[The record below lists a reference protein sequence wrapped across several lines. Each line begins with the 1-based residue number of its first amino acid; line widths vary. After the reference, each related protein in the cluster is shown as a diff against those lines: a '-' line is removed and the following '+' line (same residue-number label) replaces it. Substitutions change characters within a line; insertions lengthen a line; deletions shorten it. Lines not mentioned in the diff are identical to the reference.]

1 MFLFLDNSSRSWSVR
16 SYRDT
21 WSCSERTPSSPS
33 WVSVLIIDMTYW
45 CTCTLTHFSLIQM
58 ASLHSVDIHW
68 LFFNLMGYI
77 YICHH
82 PPPSCRHSLCF
93 LSDSIYWLHPSCS
106 LTDGSL
112 EWETLE
118 QYFLWQLISAH
129 NIPVD
134 YIMPVLPK
142 LDYTGQAPS

>member
-45 CTCTLTHFSLIQM
+45 CTCTLTHIPQIQM

-68 LFFNLMGYI
+68 LFFNLMWYI
-77 YICHH
+77 YVTTPLPFADIASVFYPILYIGYTLPVSLQTGAWSGRRWSSTSCGSSS
-82 PPPSCRHSLCF
+82 PPTTSPS
-93 LSDSIYWLHPSCS
+93 I
-106 LTDGSL
+106 T
-112 EWETLE
+112 
-118 QYFLWQLISAH
+118 
-129 NIPVD
+129 
-134 YIMPVLPK
+134 
-142 LDYTGQAPS
+142 

>member
-1 MFLFLDNSSRSWSVR
+1 MYVFFLFDAV
-16 SYRDT
+16 Y
-21 WSCSERTPSSPS
+21 
-33 WVSVLIIDMTYW
+33 
-45 CTCTLTHFSLIQM
+45 
-58 ASLHSVDIHW
+58 
-68 LFFNLMGYI
+68 
-77 YICHH
+77 
-82 PPPSCRHSLCF
+82 
-93 LSDSIYWLHPSCS
+93 IYWLHPSCS

>member
-1 MFLFLDNSSRSWSVR
+1 MFLFLNNSSRSWSVR

-45 CTCTLTHFSLIQM
+45 CTCTLTHIPQIQM
-58 ASLHSVDIHW
+58 ASLHSVDIHVHW
-68 LFFNLMGYI
+68 LYLNLMWYI

-93 LSDSIYWLHPSCS
+93 LSDFIYWLHPSCFLS
-106 LTDGSL
+106 DSIYIGYTLPVPLQTGAWSGRRWSSTSCGSSSPP
-112 EWETLE
+112 TT
-118 QYFLWQLISAH
+118 S
-129 NIPVD
+129 
-134 YIMPVLPK
+134 
-142 LDYTGQAPS
+142 PSIT